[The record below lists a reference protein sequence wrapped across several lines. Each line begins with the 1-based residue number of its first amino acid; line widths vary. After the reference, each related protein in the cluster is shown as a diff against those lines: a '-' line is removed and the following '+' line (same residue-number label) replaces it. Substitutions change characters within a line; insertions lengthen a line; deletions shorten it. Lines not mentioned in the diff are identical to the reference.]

1 METRGQEAFMPDEER
16 KSAAISWL
24 TSPLL
29 LTLVGLIGT
38 GTGAVLQGFW
48 NTRLEREKFEFSL
61 IAKALSVPNKD
72 DAAQNLKFLVDA
84 GLINQFNSEKIAKLA
99 ANPKTLPDFFGLAGP
114 VPVRQGK
121 MVLSR
126 IGSYQ
131 GAIDDDM
138 NDAYRKAI
146 TDFQTSQNMVPD
158 GLIGPQTFDR
168 MKAEYTKAT
177 GTWPPV
183 DMPRPKP

>member
-1 METRGQEAFMPDEER
+1 MADEEHR
-16 KSAAISWL
+16 SVAPSWL

-72 DAAQNLKFLVDA
+72 EAAQNLKFLVDA

-99 ANPKTLPDFFGLAGP
+99 ANPKSLPDFLGLSGFI
-114 VPVRQGK
+114 PVRQGK
-121 MVLSR
+121 MILSR
-126 IGSYQ
+126 IGTYQ
-131 GAIDDDM
+131 GAIDDDA
-138 NDAYRKAI
+138 NDAYRKAVI
-146 TDFQTSQNMVPD
+146 DFQASQNMAAD
-158 GLIGPQTFDR
+158 GMIGPQTFDR
-168 MKAEYTKAT
+168 MKTEYTKVT
-177 GTWPPV
+177 GTWPPAEI
-183 DMPRPKP
+183 PKAKP

>member
-1 METRGQEAFMPDEER
+1 MADEEHR
-16 KSAAISWL
+16 SVAPFWL

-61 IAKALSVPNKD
+61 IAKALAVPNKD
-72 DAAQNLKFLVDA
+72 EAAQNLKFLVDA

-99 ANPKTLPDFFGLAGP
+99 ANPKTLPDFLGLSGLI
-114 VPVRQGK
+114 PVRQGK
-121 MVLSR
+121 MILSR
-126 IGSYQ
+126 VGTYQ
-131 GAIDDDM
+131 GAIDDEL

-146 TDFQTSQNMVPD
+146 IDFQTSQNMAAD

-168 MKAEYTKAT
+168 MKTEYTKAT
-177 GTWPPV
+177 GTWPPA
-183 DMPRPKP
+183 DIPKPKP